1 MDDVFIVF
9 DTYID
14 NSQFLISNISLDF
27 YFTFSSSLSK
37 LDMLL
42 NKM

>member
-9 DTYID
+9 DTY
-14 NSQFLISNISLDF
+14 SEFLISNISLDF
-27 YFTFSSSLSK
+27 SLIFSSSLSK